1 MSKLGV
7 CGGLLIREAWFEST
21 MGSQEQRIGYVIQY
35 ESQGTAVN
43 PWAGNSTFMQRNR
56 WWYCPL

>member
-21 MGSQEQRIGYVIQY
+21 MGSHCSGEVAFASMSHKVPQ
-35 ESQGTAVN
+35 
-43 PWAGNSTFMQRNR
+43 
-56 WWYCPL
+56 